1 MVFDWLRTLRGG
13 KRRGIRRGLGCIS
26 ALEGRT
32 LLSATAIGEETRV
45 NTHTTFD
52 QASPAVATDADGDYV
67 VTWASYAQDGSDFG
81 IYAQRYS
88 PSGTPKGSEFKV
100 NSFTT
105 ASQNDPSVA
114 MDADGDF
121 VIVWTSEGQD
131 GSYGGIYGQ
140 RYNASGIAQGG
151 EFLINS
157 FTTSLQFNPSVAMDA
172 AGNFAVSW
180 DSDGQDGNGIGVYAR
195 LFNSDG
201 SPRTAEFRVN
211 TDVTGNQGNSA
222 IAMDQDGDI
231 IIVWGTDIQDGDN
244 DGGISARR
252 FNATGAPVGL
262 ELQVNTHTANPQ
274 SLPSVAMS
282 NDGAF
287 IIAWESSGQDGSG
300 EGIYAQRYSSAG
312 AASGSEFRVNN
323 FTTGDQSSAAVSA
336 DAIGNFVVS
345 WTSAGQDGSGTGVYS
360 RQYQADG
367 TAVGNEFRVNT
378 TTTNAQE
385 HSAITVDDDGDFV
398 VTWASLSQDGS
409 DLGAYTQRY
418 RSSNADNLGTW
429 AATKF
434 SLDSNHNQIWDGTTT
449 DTQFTFGSST
459 DKPIA
464 GDWNGDGYSEIG
476 IWRSG
481 KFYLDAN
488 GTGTWNG
495 SGVDRL
501 YSFGSVTDTP
511 VVGDWNGDGKD
522 DIGVWRAGKYYLDL
536 NGNRI
541 WNSGVDAIYS
551 FGASTDT
558 PIIGDW
564 NGDGKDDIGVW
575 RAGKFYLDL
584 NGNRVWNSGVDLIYT
599 FGISTDTPIIG
610 DWNGNGVDDIGVWR
624 AGSFY
629 LDSNG
634 NRAWNSGVDLKVTFG
649 LSTDTPLIGYWRPK
663 SLPGIPTAGAVP
675 SNSPV
680 ASSGSTTAN
689 SVPSDANLASLLAVP
704 TKRKQNS

>member
-13 KRRGIRRGLGCIS
+13 MRRGVRRGLGSIA

-45 NTHTTFD
+45 NTQTTFD
-52 QASPAVATDADGDYV
+52 QTYPAVATDADGDYV

-151 EFLINS
+151 EFQINT

-195 LFNSDG
+195 LFNADG
-201 SPRTAEFRVN
+201 SPQTAEFRVN
-211 TDVTGNQGNSA
+211 TDVTGNQGNSS
-222 IAMDQDGDI
+222 IAMDQNGNI
-231 IIVWGTDIQDGDN
+231 VIVWGTDIQDGDN

-252 FNATGAPVGL
+252 YNSTGTPVGV
-262 ELQVNTHTANPQ
+262 ELQVNSHTANPQ
-274 SLPSVAMS
+274 SFPSVAMS
-282 NDGAF
+282 DDGAF
-287 IIAWESSGQDGSG
+287 VVVWQSTGQDQSG
-300 EGIYAQRYSSAG
+300 EGIYGQRYSSAG
-312 AASGSEFRVNN
+312 ATSGTEFRVNV
-323 FTTGDQSSAAVSA
+323 FTTGDQLNPTVSA
-336 DAIGNFVVS
+336 DANGNFVVTWS
-345 WTSAGQDGSGTGVYS
+345 SNNQDGSGSGVYG
-360 RQYQADG
+360 RQYLADG
-367 TAVGNEFRVNT
+367 TVLGGEFLVNT
-378 TTTNAQE
+378 TTANAQQLP
-385 HSAITVDDDGDFV
+385 AVAVDDDGDIVIAWSSFN
-398 VTWASLSQDGS
+398 QDGS
-409 DLGAYTQRY
+409 DTGTYTQRY
-418 RSSNADNLGTW
+418 RGSNVDNLGTW

-449 DTQFTFGSST
+449 DTQSSFGSST
-459 DKPIA
+459 DTPIS

-488 GTGTWNG
+488 GTGNWNG
-495 SGVDRL
+495 PGVDRL
-501 YSFGSVTDTP
+501 YAFGSV
-511 VVGDWNGDGKD
+511 
-522 DIGVWRAGKYYLDL
+522 
-536 NGNRI
+536 
-541 WNSGVDAIYS
+541 
-551 FGASTDT
+551 TDT

-564 NGDGKDDIGVW
+564 NGDGKDEIGVWRSGRFYLDLNGNGAWNSGVDGVYSFGATTDTPIIGDWNGDGIDDIGVW
-575 RAGKFYLDL
+575 RSGKFYLDL
-584 NGNRVWNSGVDLIYT
+584 NGNHAWNSGIDAVYA
-599 FGISTDTPIIG
+599 FGSTTDTPIIG
-610 DWNGNGVDDIGVWR
+610 DWNGNGIDDIGVWR

-680 ASSGSTTAN
+680 PSSSPASAD